1 MALTIDHSWLL
12 TSIASATEKEIATS
26 IEKTLLDSVLPQ
38 VREIAVK
45 SAKVICE
52 RAQVHIE
59 KNYQTDQ
66 VNIRYFFGDQE
77 FKLDD

>member
-1 MALTIDHSWLL
+1 MAITIDHNWLL
-12 TSIASATEKEIATS
+12 TSISSATEKEIATN

-45 SAKVICE
+45 SAKAVCE
-52 RAQVHIE
+52 RAQVHVE
-59 KNYQTDQ
+59 KQYATDQ
-66 VNIRYFFGDQE
+66 VIIRYFFGDQE